1 MPTSCSLVSSKLG
14 HSRPAVPG
22 VCSWPTSIRRQIS
35 ELADEIGVDIGP
47 LGVR

>member
-1 MPTSCSLVSSKLG
+1 LLV
-14 HSRPAVPG
+14 AYE
-22 VCSWPTSIRRQIS
+22 IRRQIS